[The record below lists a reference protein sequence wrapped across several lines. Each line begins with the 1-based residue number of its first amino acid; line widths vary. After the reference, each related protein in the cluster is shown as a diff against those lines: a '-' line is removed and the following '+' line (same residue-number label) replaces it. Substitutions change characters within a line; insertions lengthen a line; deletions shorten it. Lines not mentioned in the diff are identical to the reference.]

1 MTATDYSG
9 LKRHEHPLD
18 IVERLASIHDRTFD
32 RPGDDEI
39 TLTVQGNWGLYHV
52 AFNWLE
58 SMEAFTLLALLI
70 SKCSIVGA
78 PRSTSSCL
86 ASTNNYGLVILIFG
100 QTIIPSCFDT
110 R

>member
-58 SMEAFTLLALLI
+58 SMEALHIACAFDLKVLDRWRSSWCPLR
-70 SKCSIVGA
+70 SSSRCA
-78 PRSTSSCL
+78 PGNWPRAML
-86 ASTNNYGLVILIFG
+86 PEQIGRAHV
-100 QTIIPSCFDT
+100 
-110 R
+110 